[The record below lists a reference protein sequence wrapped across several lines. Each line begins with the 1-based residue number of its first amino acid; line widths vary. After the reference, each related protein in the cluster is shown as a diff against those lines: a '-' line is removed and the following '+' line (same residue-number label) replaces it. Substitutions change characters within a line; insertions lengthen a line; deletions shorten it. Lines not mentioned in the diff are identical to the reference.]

1 MSLQGLPRTTD
12 SWGSFYQLCTSPPPL
27 PSPCT
32 CSVGLFRFPRL
43 LQIVRER
50 ETRSL
55 CGPGASWRHLL
66 LQCAAGPALGGGPGH
81 TRASESVLDRG
92 PGAGNGLAAAGSA
105 LGRWAMGV
113 QGGEA
118 KTEPPQPRLGSVHQ
132 LPAWRQQGDLHLRGV
147 VNNYVTPPPSQN
159 GEDASRLLQSGADIC
174 KGALLFCFGFS
185 AMCVCAKQTLPLVKT
200 MRDGRQPVEE
210 RRIFPLKV
218 SSQESLRKYRGSI
231 CLFQKAPG

>member
-1 MSLQGLPRTTD
+1 MWSRCLVAAPA
-12 SWGSFYQLCTSPPPL
+12 SPV
-27 PSPCT
+27 C
-32 CSVGLFRFPRL
+32 CR
-43 LQIVRER
+43 
-50 ETRSL
+50 
-55 CGPGASWRHLL
+55 
-66 LQCAAGPALGGGPGH
+66 
-81 TRASESVLDRG
+81 
-92 PGAGNGLAAAGSA
+92 PGAGRRAGAHEGLRVSAGQRARSRQWPRSRRQCPF
-105 LGRWAMGV
+105 GRWAMGV